1 VNNVEEISMGN
12 IHLHWFRN
20 DLRLA
25 DAAALSDV
33 QKADFFLPVYI
44 LDPRMYA
51 QHALGF
57 PKVGFYKMKFLLECL
72 QDLHRQLNQK
82 GSRLLVFTGY
92 PEQILPELANR
103 FGKLKLTATKEYT
116 FEELAVEEELQKAG
130 VVISYHHDLTLMH
143 PEDLPFPVAKTPDI
157 FTQFRKAV
165 EQYSNVRT
173 PRPTPEWL
181 PPIPEGMPIA
191 DIPSLAQLGML
202 DKVIDKGLSFTGGTS
217 AGLERIQH
225 YFFETKSL
233 STYKETRNGLLGM
246 DYSSKLSPWL
256 STGALSARMLWA
268 KVKEY
273 EAEVEANDSTY
284 WLIFELLWRDYFKY
298 VSMKYGNKIFLKS
311 GIRGKAMETK
321 NNIITF
327 RKWCQGQTGNDFV
340 DANMLELLHT
350 GFMSNRGRQNA
361 ASYLCKD
368 LQIDWTW
375 GAAWFESQLIDYD
388 PASNWG
394 NWMYIA
400 GVGNDPREG
409 RYFNTNRQAEM
420 YDSDRSYRNYWIENQ
435 LIKTTR

>member
-1 VNNVEEISMGN
+1 MGN

-25 DAAALSDV
+25 DVAALSDV

-51 QHALGF
+51 QHPLGF
-57 PKVGFYKMKFLLECL
+57 PKMGFFKMKFLLECL

-82 GSRLLVFTGY
+82 GSRLLVFNGY
-92 PEQILPELANR
+92 PEQILPELARR
-103 FGKLKLTATKEYT
+103 FKEVKITAGKEYT
-116 FEELAVEEELQKAG
+116 FEEMAVEDELQKAG
-130 VVISYHHDLTLMH
+130 LSIQYFHDLTLIH
-143 PEDLPFPVAKTPDI
+143 PDDLPFQASKTPDI

-165 EQYSNVRT
+165 EQYSRVR
-173 PRPTPEWL
+173 PPQAAPEWL
-181 PPIPEGMPIA
+181 PPVPEALPII
-191 DIPSLAQLGML
+191 DIPSPAQLGIL
-202 DKVIDKGLSFTGGTS
+202 DKDVLKGLSFKGGTT
-217 AGLERIQH
+217 AGFARIQH
-225 YFFETKSL
+225 YFFDTRLL

-256 STGALSARMLWA
+256 STGALSARMVWD
-268 KVKEY
+268 KVKAY
-273 EAEVEANDSTY
+273 ESDVEANDSTY

-298 VSMKYGNKIFLKS
+298 VSMKYGHRIFLKT
-311 GIRGKAMETK
+311 GIRKTAFETK
-321 NNIITF
+321 NDRETF
-327 RKWCQGQTGNDFV
+327 RMWCQGETDNDFV

-409 RYFNTNRQAEM
+409 RYFNTRKQADT
-420 YDSDRSYRNYWIENQ
+420 YDSDKSYRHYWLENQ
-435 LIKTTR
+435 TIKTII